1 MEPLRNLTRR
11 KLRSALTIL
20 GIVIGIFALTTMG
33 AMAARFN
40 QELDGGVEYFGS
52 NIQVAAP
59 SEQLSLIPADRVTA
73 VASVPGVTAAYP
85 SYSLPLTPGSGFSF
99 GEVPESILNRDPA
112 TLAHFRPPTP
122 IATGRDLS
130 AASRGEVVIGSV
142 LARKYGWSVGQAI
155 GLPRRPS
162 DASAGFVTHPFTVVG
177 ILQSTDTA
185 PDDFA
190 YVSDA
195 DAQMLLLNT
204 LPPQL
209 RSSVK
214 PGELIPG
221 IVAFGAPGASITQLD
236 TIADRINAQVSGVKA
251 TRPSTPVDSFKSF
264 ASLFTVITTAVGL
277 IALVVGSISVV
288 NTMAMAVSERVR
300 EIGLKRALGART
312 RDVMREFLGEAA
324 MIGLLGGAAGLGL
337 AYLLTN
343 AMNASATGALL
354 FAVTPQV
361 ALLAIAFALVLAC
374 LAGVLPAIRA
384 ARLDPVRA
392 LRTIN

>member
-1 MEPLRNLTRR
+1 MEPLRNLMRR
-11 KLRSALTIL
+11 KVRSALTIL

-40 QELDGGVEYFGS
+40 QELDGGVTYFGS
-52 NIQVAAP
+52 NIQVGAP
-59 SEQLSLIPADRVTA
+59 SQQLSLIPADRVGA
-73 VASVPGVTAAYP
+73 VASVAGVAAAYP

-112 TLAHFRPPTP
+112 TLSHFRPATP
-122 IATGRDLS
+122 IATGHELS
-130 AASRGEVVIGSV
+130 AASQRDVVIGSV
-142 LARKYGWSVGQAI
+142 LARKYSWSVGQVI
-155 GLPRRPS
+155 NLPRRPS
-162 DASAGFVTHPFTVVG
+162 DASATFVSHAFTVVG
-177 ILQSTDTA
+177 VLQPTDTA

-190 YVSDA
+190 YVSNA
-195 DAQMLLLNT
+195 DAQMLLLST
-204 LPPQL
+204 LPPSL
-209 RSSVK
+209 RGAVN

-221 IVAFGAPGASITQLD
+221 IVAFGAPGASLAQLD
-236 TIADRINAQVSGVKA
+236 AIADRINADVGGVKA
-251 TRPSTPVDSFKSF
+251 TRPSTTVGNFRSF

-312 RDVMREFLGEAA
+312 RDVLREFLGEAA
-324 MIGLLGGAAGLGL
+324 MIGLLGGAVGFGL

-343 AMNASATGALL
+343 ALNASATGALL

-361 ALLAIAFALVLAC
+361 TLLALGFALVLAC

-392 LRTIN
+392 LRTIS